1 MEESGDDRL
10 PEQYRQHVNGSTIF
24 NIDALRKL
32 VLLDGLP
39 TDANALN
46 TLRFWAMFATR
57 SDMEGATRGC
67 LG

>member
-1 MEESGDDRL
+1 MDESRDDRL
-10 PEQYRQHVNGSTIF
+10 RKQYRQLVNGSTIF
-24 NIDALRKL
+24 DIDALRKL

-46 TLRFWAMFATR
+46 TLLFWAMFATW
-57 SDMEGATRGC
+57 SDMEGATRGW